1 MKLTIELS
9 TGLSIPLRRFAT
21 EFDQATLEDAA
32 EAALREYLITTG
44 YLELEHELDED
55 TETVG
60 EA

>member
-1 MKLTIELS
+1 MLEIATDEAIA
-9 TGLSIPLRRFAT
+9 LRRFAK
-21 EFDQATLEDAA
+21 EYQIDPDQAARFV
-32 EAALREYLITTG
+32 LREYLIASG